1 MEKLVLYRM
10 ILLLGVN
17 MFEKRQNAFQLNSST
32 DANRFPIV

>member
-17 MFEKRQNAFQLNSST
+17 MFEKKTKCFSAKQFY
-32 DANRFPIV
+32 